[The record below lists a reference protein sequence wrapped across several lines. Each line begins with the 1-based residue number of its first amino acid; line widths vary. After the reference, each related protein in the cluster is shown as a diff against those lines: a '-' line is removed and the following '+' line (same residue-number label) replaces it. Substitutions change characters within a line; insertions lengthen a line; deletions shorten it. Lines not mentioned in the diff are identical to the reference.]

1 MNETKQSL
9 AVPVAIVIA
18 GIFIAGALYLSGT
31 KNTETAKKPTT
42 DAQAGDVTM
51 KPIDIKKDH
60 ILGNPDAPIK
70 IVEYSDTECPYCKR
84 FHTTLNKIV
93 QDYGKDG
100 KVAWV
105 YRHFPL
111 DIHPKARKEAEAT
124 ECAAEL
130 GGNTKF
136 WAYINKVY
144 EVTPG
149 NNGLDPAELP
159 KIAVEV
165 GLDKTAFE
173 SCLASGRHAATV
185 EASFQDGL
193 KAGARGTPYS
203 VIVTKDQKIPI
214 TQGALPYEDMKS
226 VIDMVIKNI

>member
-9 AVPVAIVIA
+9 AVPAAIVIA
-18 GIFIAGALYLSGT
+18 GLFIAVALYLSGT
-31 KNTETAKKPTT
+31 KNSETAKAPSVK
-42 DAQAGDVTM
+42 AEAGDVTM
-51 KPIDIKKDH
+51 KAVDVKTDH

-70 IVEYSDTECPYCKR
+70 IVEYSDTECPFCKR
-84 FHTTLNKIV
+84 FHTTLNKLV

-111 DIHPKARKEAEAT
+111 DIHSKAKKEAEAT

-136 WAYINKVY
+136 WEYINKIY

-159 KIAVEV
+159 KIAAQV
-165 GLDKTAFE
+165 GLDKIAFE
-173 SCLASGRHAATV
+173 SCLSSGRHASTV
-185 EASFQDGL
+185 EAQFQDGL
-193 KAGARGTPYS
+193 KAGARGTPFS

-226 VIDMVIKNI
+226 ILDMVIKNI